1 MPTTT
6 TMANAK
12 AANTE
17 WVLCALLLLA
27 LAGSRSTEAKKE
39 AVGGG
44 HDVRCCELSSLTLTA
59 LCRAVASYAS
69 P

>member
-1 MPTTT
+1 MSTTT

-17 WVLCALLLLA
+17 CVLCALLLA